1 MSIRVLLVDDNALFR
16 DGVARILTS
25 DGRFEVVGQAS
36 TGDEGV
42 AAASKL
48 KPDLVMLDLRMPGA
62 TAPDTIA
69 ALLAQRADLP
79 IGILTVFESDEFVQP
94 ALQAGARGYV
104 PKDSTASELCE
115 AAVALVD
122 GRAAHLVPRKEPA
135 RASAPMESLTAREL
149 EVLRALA
156 SGASYVTIAKNM
168 GISPKTL
175 RNHISN
181 TYHKLEI
188 YDRAQA
194 VIAAVRAGV
203 VDVPGTNP
211 QQGPPED

>member
-1 MSIRVLLVDDNALFR
+1 MTIRVLLVDDNALFR
-16 DGVARILTS
+16 DGVARILKS

-42 AAASKL
+42 DAAAEL

-62 TAPDTIA
+62 AAPETIA

-94 ALQAGARGYV
+94 ALNAGARGYV

-122 GRAAHLVPRKEPA
+122 GKAEHLVPRKQVK
-135 RASAPMESLTAREL
+135 SQDAPIDSLTAREL

-156 SGASYVTIAKNM
+156 SGASYVTIARNL

-203 VDVPGTNP
+203 VDVPDI
-211 QQGPPED
+211 QSKQAPPED

>member
-1 MSIRVLLVDDNALFR
+1 MTIRVLLVDDNALFR
-16 DGVARILTS
+16 DGVARILKS
-25 DGRFEVVGQAS
+25 DGRFEVIGQAS

-42 AAASKL
+42 VAAAEL
-48 KPDLVMLDLRMPGA
+48 KPDLVLLDLRMPGA
-62 TAPDTIA
+62 GAPQTIG

-94 ALQAGARGYV
+94 ALSAGARGYV

-122 GRAAHLVPRKEPA
+122 NKAAHLVPRAAVKGRGPA
-135 RASAPMESLTAREL
+135 IDSLTAREL

-156 SGASYVTIAKNM
+156 SGASYVTISRDL

-203 VDVPGTNP
+203 VEVPDP
-211 QQGPPED
+211 HSQQGPPEG

>member
-1 MSIRVLLVDDNALFR
+1 MAIRVLLVDDNALFR
-16 DGVARILTS
+16 DGVARILKS

-36 TGDEGV
+36 TGDEAVAV
-42 AAASKL
+42 AAEL
-48 KPDLVMLDLRMPGA
+48 NPDLVLLDLRMPGA
-62 TAPDTIA
+62 AAPETIR

-94 ALQAGARGYV
+94 ALRAGARGYV
-104 PKDSTASELCE
+104 AKDSTARELCE
-115 AAVALVD
+115 AAVALVH
-122 GRAAHLVPRKEPA
+122 GRAAHLVPHKGA
-135 RASAPMESLTAREL
+135 RSQRALIDSLTAREL

-156 SGASYVTIAKNM
+156 SGSSYANIARDL

-203 VDVPGTNP
+203 VDVPAAQSP
-211 QQGPPED
+211 QESSED

>member
-1 MSIRVLLVDDNALFR
+1 MAIRVLLVDDNALFR
-16 DGVARILTS
+16 DGVARILKS

-42 AAASKL
+42 VAASKL

-122 GRAAHLVPRKEPA
+122 GRAAHLVPRKDPK
-135 RASAPMESLTAREL
+135 RASVPMESLTTREL

-156 SGASYVTIAKNM
+156 SGASYVTIAKDM

>member
-1 MSIRVLLVDDNALFR
+1 MAIRVLLVDDNALFR
-16 DGVARILTS
+16 DGVARILKS

-36 TGDEGV
+36 TGDEAV
-42 AAASKL
+42 AIAAEL
-48 KPDLVMLDLRMPGA
+48 KPDLVLLDLRMPGA
-62 TAPDTIA
+62 AAPETIG
-69 ALLAQRADLP
+69 ALLAQRHDMP

-94 ALQAGARGYV
+94 ALKAGARGYV
-104 PKDSTASELCE
+104 AKDSTARELCE
-115 AAVALVD
+115 AAVALVH
-122 GRAAHLVPRKEPA
+122 GRAAHLVPRKGA
-135 RASAPMESLTAREL
+135 RSQRATVDSLTAREL

-156 SGASYVTIAKNM
+156 SGASYATIARDL

-194 VIAAVRAGV
+194 VIAAVQAGV
-203 VDVPGTNP
+203 VDVPAAQSP
-211 QQGPPED
+211 QVPSED

>member
-1 MSIRVLLVDDNALFR
+1 MAIRVLLVDDNALFR
-16 DGVARILTS
+16 DGVARILKS

-42 AAASKL
+42 AAAAKL
-48 KPDLVMLDLRMPGA
+48 KPDLVLLDLRMPGA
-62 TAPDTIA
+62 AAPETIA
-69 ALLAQRADLP
+69 SLLAERPDLP
-79 IGILTVFESDEFVQP
+79 IGILTVFESDEVVQP
-94 ALQAGARGYV
+94 ALNAGARGYV
-104 PKDSTASELCE
+104 PKDSTAGELCE

-122 GRAAHLVPRKEPA
+122 GKSAHLVPRKAAKSKGA
-135 RASAPMESLTAREL
+135 RIDSLTTREL

-156 SGASYVTIAKNM
+156 SGASYVTIARDL

-203 VDVPGTNP
+203 VDVPDTRS
-211 QQGPPED
+211 QQAPPED

>member
-1 MSIRVLLVDDNALFR
+1 MAIRVLLVDDNALFR
-16 DGVARILTS
+16 DGVARILKS

-42 AAASKL
+42 AAAAEL
-48 KPDLVMLDLRMPGA
+48 KPDLVLLDLRMPGA
-62 TAPDTIA
+62 AAPETIG
-69 ALLAQRADLP
+69 ALLAQRADIP

-94 ALQAGARGYV
+94 ALNAGARGYV
-104 PKDSTASELCE
+104 PKDSTASELCD

-122 GRAAHLVPRKEPA
+122 GKTAHLPRKG
-135 RASAPMESLTAREL
+135 APTLGAPIDSLTAREL

-156 SGASYVTIAKNM
+156 SGASYVAIARDL

-203 VDVPGTNP
+203 VDVP
-211 QQGPPED
+211 DSY

>member
-1 MSIRVLLVDDNALFR
+1 MAIRVLLVDDNALFR
-16 DGVARILTS
+16 DGVARILKS
-25 DGRFEVVGQAS
+25 DGRFEVVGQSS

-42 AAASKL
+42 VAAAEL
-48 KPDLVMLDLRMPGA
+48 KPDLVLLDLRMPGA
-62 TAPDTIA
+62 PAPQTIT
-69 ALLAQRADLP
+69 ALLDQRADLP

-94 ALQAGARGYV
+94 ALNAGARGYV
-104 PKDSTASELCE
+104 PKDSTATELCD

-122 GRAAHLVPRKEPA
+122 GKAAHLVPRKGTKIQG
-135 RASAPMESLTAREL
+135 APIDSLTAREL

-156 SGASYVTIAKNM
+156 SGSSYVAIARDL

-203 VDVPGTNP
+203 VDVPEMFSK
-211 QQGPPED
+211 QAPPED

>member
-1 MSIRVLLVDDNALFR
+1 MAIRVLLVDDNALFR
-16 DGVARILTS
+16 NGVARILIS

-42 AAASKL
+42 AAAAEL
-48 KPDLVMLDLRMPGA
+48 KPDLVLLDLRMPGA
-62 TAPDTIA
+62 PAPATIG
-69 ALLAQRADLP
+69 ALLAQRPDMP
-79 IGILTVFESDEFVQP
+79 IGILTVFESDEFVLP
-94 ALQAGARGYV
+94 ALNAGARGYL
-104 PKDSTASELCE
+104 PKDSTASELCD

-122 GRAAHLVPRKEPA
+122 GKASHLVPRKGA
-135 RASAPMESLTAREL
+135 KRRGAPIDSLTAREL

-156 SGASYVTIAKNM
+156 SGASYVTIARDL

-203 VDVPGTNP
+203 VDVPDTHSK
-211 QQGPPED
+211 QAPPED

>member
-1 MSIRVLLVDDNALFR
+1 MAIRVLLVDDNALFR
-16 DGVARILTS
+16 DGVARILKS

-42 AAASKL
+42 AVAAEV

-62 TAPDTIA
+62 AAPETIA
-69 ALLAQRADLP
+69 GLLAQRPDLP

-94 ALQAGARGYV
+94 ALAAGARGYIA
-104 PKDSTASELCE
+104 KDSTARELCE
-115 AAVALVD
+115 AAVALVH
-122 GRAAHLVPRKEPA
+122 GRAAHLVPRKGA
-135 RASAPMESLTAREL
+135 RSPVALINSLTPREL

-156 SGASYVTIAKNM
+156 SGASYVVIARDL

-194 VIAAVRAGV
+194 VIAAVQAGV
-203 VDVPGTNP
+203 LGVPDAP
-211 QQGPPED
+211 SPPEPSED